1 MKGNIFNIQKF
12 CTHDGEGI
20 RTTVFLKGCP
30 MACKWC
36 HNPESISPLP
46 VMAFYK
52 SKCQACGRCKTV
64 CEYGAIKDDFQFDRE
79 KCVQCGKCID
89 KCLVSAREKF
99 GYEASVDEILEQV
112 MKDKIF
118 YDNSHGGV
126 TFSGGEPTFQIDFL
140 LALVK
145 KSKELGLNVDIETNS
160 FTSYENM
167 KSIAPYI
174 DCFLMDVK
182 IVDDEKHKY
191 WTGVSNKIILD
202 NIRKVSDELGKDILI
217 RVPLIPGINNSEKDL
232 TLLADF
238 VNSLKNKH
246 KVELLNYHEIGIS
259 KYDACGM
266 DYELRDTKPVESIKD
281 AVEFLR
287 NKGVEMENE

>member
-36 HNPESISPLP
+36 HNPESLSPKP

-52 SKCQACGRCKTV
+52 SKCQGCGRCLSV
-64 CEYGAIKDDFQFDRE
+64 CEHGAIKKDFQFDRE

-140 LALVK
+140 LALCK

-160 FTSYENM
+160 YTSYENM
-167 KSIAPYI
+167 KAIAPYI
-174 DCFLMDVK
+174 DCFLMDIK
-182 IVDDEKHKY
+182 IVDDEKHKF
-191 WTGVSNKIILD
+191 WTGVSNKIILS
-202 NIRKVSDELGKDILI
+202 NIRKVSDELSGNILF
-217 RVPLIPGINNSEKDL
+217 RVPLIPGVNNSEDDL
-232 TLLADF
+232 SKLADF

-266 DYELRDTKPVESIKD
+266 DYALRDTKPVESIKD
-281 AVEFLR
+281 AIEFLR
-287 NKGVEMENE
+287 SKGIDMENE